1 MTNRKNLEEIIVND
15 FRKIMLNKE
24 KELNMYKYA
33 YQKYNFSMAIFSNY
47 VSEREDIKDVSKIDL
62 FIMLDSC
69 EHALEK
75 TESLLPDFFSEKEI
89 EDFQK
94 IKLKEEDL
102 KFPLIFNMIQVA
114 SDQWIGSVDAKT
126 ISILFDHHLMNYNT
140 ETQRTMYHIKLKNG
154 DDHYKIRVDKKA
166 VQQITDELINHTYI
180 SDDITLNIPEGQED
194 FVYDSRSKR
203 LIINSIK
210 TLDIIDGYQRCISIN
225 RASILD
231 EDFNYPM
238 ELRITHFNTEKL
250 QRFIYQ
256 KDQNTKMSTVN
267 SDSYNVYSPQIII
280 ANKVNTSSSCNIK
293 GYIGRNQSQI
303 NLAKFSELIN
313 LLFLNKFISK
323 TEEQRRILEVTKEI
337 IDDFNILTEED
348 PSFLDI
354 KYDIKTLTCVMCV
367 FKYMSGKTDKSGIS
381 KLVRDVIK
389 GSENINKV
397 RFYESRK
404 ISAPTINKIM
414 DIVKG
419 VDLNV

>member
-1 MTNRKNLEEIIVND
+1 
-15 FRKIMLNKE
+15 
-24 KELNMYKYA
+24 
-33 YQKYNFSMAIFSNY
+33 
-47 VSEREDIKDVSKIDL
+47 
-62 FIMLDSC
+62 
-69 EHALEK
+69 
-75 TESLLPDFFSEKEI
+75 
-89 EDFQK
+89 
-94 IKLKEEDL
+94 
-102 KFPLIFNMIQVA
+102 
-114 SDQWIGSVDAKT
+114 
-126 ISILFDHHLMNYNT
+126 MNYNT

-194 FVYDSRSKR
+194 FVYDSHSKR

-210 TLDIIDGYQRCISIN
+210 TLDIIDGYQRCISMN

-381 KLVRDVIK
+381 KLVRDAIK

>member
-1 MTNRKNLEEIIVND
+1 
-15 FRKIMLNKE
+15 
-24 KELNMYKYA
+24 
-33 YQKYNFSMAIFSNY
+33 
-47 VSEREDIKDVSKIDL
+47 
-62 FIMLDSC
+62 
-69 EHALEK
+69 
-75 TESLLPDFFSEKEI
+75 
-89 EDFQK
+89 
-94 IKLKEEDL
+94 
-102 KFPLIFNMIQVA
+102 
-114 SDQWIGSVDAKT
+114 
-126 ISILFDHHLMNYNT
+126 
-140 ETQRTMYHIKLKNG
+140 
-154 DDHYKIRVDKKA
+154 
-166 VQQITDELINHTYI
+166 
-180 SDDITLNIPEGQED
+180 
-194 FVYDSRSKR
+194 
-203 LIINSIK
+203 
-210 TLDIIDGYQRCISIN
+210 
-225 RASILD
+225 
-231 EDFNYPM
+231 
-238 ELRITHFNTEKL
+238 
-250 QRFIYQ
+250 
-256 KDQNTKMSTVN
+256 MSTVN

-381 KLVRDVIK
+381 KLVRDAIK